1 MEFFMAGKIQLTEDQ
16 TILFTGD
23 SITDCDHFDPAC
35 APFGNGYVHFTANFL
50 LAKYPHLNLNIIN
63 TGINGNTTRD
73 LHNRC
78 QRDVV
83 GRQPDILSVL
93 IGINDIWRRYD
104 SPNDPALAVYPDE
117 YEYNYR
123 QILSLA
129 KQNHDPQIILMEPF
143 LFCTDT
149 NNTMFKGL
157 PVYIDIV
164 HKLAAEFEATLVPLQ
179 SRFDAIASQ
188 VPPERWADDMVHP
201 FTWAHE
207 WICQRWLEA
216 TGLG

>member
-1 MEFFMAGKIQLTEDQ
+1 MAGKIQLGENQ

-23 SITDCDHFDPAC
+23 SITDCDHFDPAYR
-35 APFGNGYVHFTANFL
+35 PFGNGYVHFAANYL
-50 LAKYPHLNLNIIN
+50 LAKYPHLGLNIIN
-63 TGINGNTTRD
+63 TGINGNATRD
-73 LHNRC
+73 LLSRSR
-78 QRDVV
+78 RDIV

-129 KQNHDPQIILMEPF
+129 KQNCDPRIILMEPF

-164 HKLAAEFEATLVPLQ
+164 HKLAKEFEATLVPLQ
-179 SRFDAIASQ
+179 SRFDATAGQ

-216 TGLG
+216 TELS